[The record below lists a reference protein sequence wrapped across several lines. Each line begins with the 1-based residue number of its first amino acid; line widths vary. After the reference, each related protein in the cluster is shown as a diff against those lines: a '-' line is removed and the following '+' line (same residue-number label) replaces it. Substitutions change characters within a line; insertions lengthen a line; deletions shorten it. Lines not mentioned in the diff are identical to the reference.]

1 LFYDAGTVAALH
13 RVQDA
18 YLAQSALLDAGQ
30 WGQRPLAER
39 ALQGIARLA
48 DSFL

>member
-30 WGQRPLAER
+30 WGQRGLTAR
-39 ALQGIARLA
+39 TMQGVARLT